1 MDVIN
6 FITYNQQNST
16 LDKFILI
23 LFFLFPLFFFSPFL
37 LNASLS
43 IISLY
48 FFYFILKN
56 KYFIWLNDNFV
67 KLILI
72 FWIYIII
79 NSFINFNSSNE
90 IIKSFLYVRFI
101 ILFISFVFLL
111 PLLKVNLDNLLK
123 VYLIISLII
132 SIDIFFQFIFGK
144 NILGFPCQMSCQRN
158 SSFFQ
163 DELVAG
169 TFVFHFGLFGLL
181 YYFKKQVNIKGI
193 LTLSLFFLAIFLTG
207 DRSPFLMI
215 TITIFVSFLLYD
227 KSRKLFLKIIP
238 IVFSLIII
246 FTLFSDKIYKRYVE
260 NTYNI
265 FTTSELNKETL
276 NWWIDFHYEQ
286 IKFISEIQTL
296 NPLSKERKFLEKS
309 ETLRLRQFLELHKK
323 STNIKYKNSKISSQ
337 KLIHIN
343 KLINEELKALEK
355 KSIVV
360 NQVYEIRKKNNTTH
374 RWYNNFYDSQYGAH
388 YLTAF
393 KIFEDNFYF
402 GSGLKSFRKLCHQY
416 KNINSLSASS
426 RCSTHPHNYHLETL
440 SEFGFVGYLFLLS
453 LIVYLLRIYYI
464 NIKHQGFS
472 LVIIFSMIFAKLF
485 PFLPSGSFFSSTNSA
500 YFWLSISIFY
510 FLKQLKTN

>member
-1 MDVIN
+1 MDVNN
-6 FITYNQQNST
+6 FITHNQQNST
-16 LDKFILI
+16 LDKFILF
-23 LFFLFPLFFFSPFL
+23 LFFFFPLFLFSPFL

-43 IISLY
+43 LISLY
-48 FFYFILKN
+48 FFYFVFKN
-56 KYFIWLNDNFV
+56 KYFIWINDNFV

-72 FWIYIII
+72 FWIYIVI
-79 NSFINFNSSNE
+79 NSFINFNTSNE

-111 PLLKVNLDNLLK
+111 PLLKINLDNLLK
-123 VYLIISLII
+123 IYLIISLII

-181 YYFKKQVNIKGI
+181 YYFRKQINLKGI
-193 LTLSLFFLAIFLTG
+193 LILSLFFLAIFLTG

-215 TITIFVSFLLYD
+215 NITIFVSLLLYY
-227 KSRKLFLKIIP
+227 KSRKLFLIIIP
-238 IVFSLIII
+238 IIFSLIIVL
-246 FTLFSDKIYKRYVE
+246 TLFSDKIYKRYVE

-265 FTTSELNKETL
+265 FTTSELNQETL
-276 NWWIDFHYEQ
+276 NWWIDLHQKQ

-296 NPLSKERKFLEKS
+296 NPLLKERKFLEKS
-309 ETLRLRQFLELHKK
+309 EKLRLRHFLELHNE
-323 STNIKYKNSKISSQ
+323 SINSEYKNSKISSQ
-337 KLIHIN
+337 KLIYISQF
-343 KLINEELKALEK
+343 INEELKALEK
-355 KSIVV
+355 KVIVV
-360 NQVYEIRKKNNTTH
+360 DKVYEVRKKNNTTDK
-374 RWYNNFYDSQYGAH
+374 WYNNLYDSQYGAH
-388 YLTAF
+388 YLSAF
-393 KIFEDNFYF
+393 KIFKDNFYF
-402 GSGLKSFRKLCHQY
+402 GGGLKSFRKLCHQY

-440 SEFGFVGYLFLLS
+440 SEFGVVGYLFLLS

-464 NIKHQGFS
+464 NIKHQRFS
-472 LVIIFSMIFAKLF
+472 FVIIFSMIFAKLF

>member
-144 NILGFPCQMSCQRN
+144 NIFGFPCQMSCQRN

-169 TFVFHFGLFGLL
+169 TFVFHFGLFGIL
-181 YYFKKQVNIKGI
+181 YYFKRNFNFI
-193 LTLSLFFLAIFLTG
+193 AIFFG
-207 DRSPFLMI
+207 
-215 TITIFVSFLLYD
+215 
-227 KSRKLFLKIIP
+227 
-238 IVFSLIII
+238 
-246 FTLFSDKIYKRYVE
+246 
-260 NTYNI
+260 NI
-265 FTTSELNKETL
+265 L
-276 NWWIDFHYEQ
+276 NW
-286 IKFISEIQTL
+286 
-296 NPLSKERKFLEKS
+296 
-309 ETLRLRQFLELHKK
+309 
-323 STNIKYKNSKISSQ
+323 
-337 KLIHIN
+337 
-343 KLINEELKALEK
+343 
-355 KSIVV
+355 
-360 NQVYEIRKKNNTTH
+360 
-374 RWYNNFYDSQYGAH
+374 
-388 YLTAF
+388 
-393 KIFEDNFYF
+393 
-402 GSGLKSFRKLCHQY
+402 
-416 KNINSLSASS
+416 
-426 RCSTHPHNYHLETL
+426 
-440 SEFGFVGYLFLLS
+440 
-453 LIVYLLRIYYI
+453 
-464 NIKHQGFS
+464 
-472 LVIIFSMIFAKLF
+472 
-485 PFLPSGSFFSSTNSA
+485 
-500 YFWLSISIFY
+500 
-510 FLKQLKTN
+510 